1 MSYPVFPNLPGQGW
15 SIHKKPTFSTRVA
28 SHASGRDVRA
38 GLYAHALYEF
48 ELGFDA
54 LDSSGQ
60 FGGLQMQSL
69 QSLMG
74 FFMAAHGQL
83 YPFLYADPSDGAAN
97 AQIFGTGDGATKVFT
112 LGRSLGAFFEP
123 VSYVTAVAGVTV
135 NGAAVSGFSWV
146 APNQLVFSNPPIAGA
161 VLAWTG
167 TYAFLCRFLDDTLDF
182 EQFLAGVWRN
192 KSIKFRSIR

>member
-28 SHASGRDVRA
+28 SHPSGREVRA

-74 FFMAAHGQL
+74 FFMAAQGQL

-123 VSYVTAVAGVTV
+123 VSYVTAVAGDHPAPASVLPMVEVCHTV
-135 NGAAVSGFSWV
+135 PTPEIGPSHSPMIMSA
-146 APNQLVFSNPPIAGA
+146 
-161 VLAWTG
+161 
-167 TYAFLCRFLDDTLDF
+167 
-182 EQFLAGVWRN
+182 
-192 KSIKFRSIR
+192 